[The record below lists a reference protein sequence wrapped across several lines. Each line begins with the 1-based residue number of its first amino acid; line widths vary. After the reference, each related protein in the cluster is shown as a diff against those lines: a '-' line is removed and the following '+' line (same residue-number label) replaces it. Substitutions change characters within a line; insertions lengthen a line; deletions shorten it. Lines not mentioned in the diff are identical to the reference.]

1 VASEGGRGGTPVKDV
16 VVVVDDDED
25 NEDEDEDE
33 DDEEDRDGEEVEPD
47 EEAKELEGDDV
58 AQGDRGEEKEGCLG
72 AGWLYGVVPEERAAN
87 RSSSSRRSLSMR
99 CCVSCSWPMSFLSFF
114 TVRRNS
120 SFMLVLVCFR
130 SLTSSTRNESS
141 DSR

>member
-1 VASEGGRGGTPVKDV
+1 MASEGGIGVTPVKDV
-16 VVVVDDDED
+16 VVVVDDDAD
-25 NEDEDEDE
+25 DDDEE
-33 DDEEDRDGEEVEPD
+33 EEDRDGEEVKPD
-47 EEAKELEGDDV
+47 EEEKESEGDDV
-58 AQGDRGEEKEGCLG
+58 AQGDRGEEKEGFLG
-72 AGWLYGVVPEERAAN
+72 AGWLCGVVPEERAAN

-99 CCVSCSWPMSFLSFF
+99 RCVSCSWPISFLSFF

-120 SFMLVLVCFR
+120 SFMPVLVCFR